1 MKYKEGTMRHRVS
14 STLYSLL
21 WVMVSGLF
29 CTSAQ
34 AARIDL
40 NTFYANPTVSV
51 AADGSSAT
59 LLEDPDPGIDLVV
72 LGNDP
77 GLGDLEVII
86 PGPGVMLTFDWS
98 FSEAAGENDDFGF
111 FLIDAAT
118 GMSAGA
124 AYEMVVQDTMTGT
137 YSIDLSALSGRTL
150 GAQFQLESLL
160 GDSGTGSMVIV
171 SDLRLTGAAV
181 PAPPP
186 WGLMLIPLAGWM
198 GWKTGWSG
206 VRGQRD
212 ADAGPRGPRT
222 AGVQR

>member
-1 MKYKEGTMRHRVS
+1 
-14 STLYSLL
+14 
-21 WVMVSGLF
+21 MVGCLF
-29 CTSAQ
+29 CASVQ

-40 NTFYANPTVSV
+40 NAFYADPTVSV

-59 LLEDPDPGIDLVV
+59 LLEDPDPGIDLV
-72 LGNDP
+72 LLANDP
-77 GLGDLEVII
+77 GLGDPEVII

-98 FSEAAGENDDFGF
+98 FSEAAGENDEFGF
-111 FLIDAAT
+111 FVIDAAT
-118 GMSAGA
+118 GVSAGA
-124 AYEMVVQDTMTGT
+124 AYEMFVQDTMAGA

-160 GDSGTGSMVIV
+160 GDSGTGSIVIV

-186 WGLMLIPLAGWM
+186 WGLMLIPLAGWA
-198 GWKTGWSG
+198 GWKTGWPG
-206 VRGQRD
+206 ARRRRD
-212 ADAGPRGPRT
+212 TDGGPREPRT